1 MKDYKKI
8 LVWKKAHELV
18 LKIYAEAFTN
28 FPKDESFRLI
38 SQIKKAAYSVPLNI
52 VEGASRNTDKD
63 FAHFL
68 DIALGSCVEL
78 EYALFLTKD
87 LGFLTVDKYQEF
99 NILIGEVKA
108 MLIGFI
114 KKIRP

>member
-8 LVWKKAHELV
+8 LVWEKAHILV
-18 LKIYAEAFTN
+18 VRIYAEAFSD
-28 FPKDESFRLI
+28 FPKEESYRLV
-38 SQIKKAAYSVPLNI
+38 SQIKRAAYSIPLNI

-78 EYALFLTKD
+78 EYALFLAKD
-87 LGFLTVDKYQEF
+87 LGFLPLHKYEDISTQT
-99 NILIGEVKA
+99 GEIKA

-114 KKIRP
+114 KKIRK

>member
-1 MKDYKKI
+1 MKDYRKI
-8 LVWKKAHELV
+8 IVWEKAHALV
-18 LKIYAEAFTN
+18 LKIYAEAFDD
-28 FPKDESFRLI
+28 FPQDESFRLV
-38 SQIKKAAYSVPLNI
+38 SQIKRAAYSIPLNI

-68 DIALGSCVEL
+68 DVALGSCVEL

-87 LGFLTVDKYQEF
+87 LGFLSLDKYQDF
-99 NILIGEVKA
+99 NIRTGEVKA

-114 KKIRP
+114 KKIRK

>member
-8 LVWKKAHELV
+8 LVWEKAHALV
-18 LKIYAEAFTN
+18 VKVYAEAFAD
-28 FPKDESFRLI
+28 FPKDESFRLV
-38 SQIKKAAYSVPLNI
+38 SQIKRAAYSIPLNI

-68 DIALGSCVEL
+68 DMALASCVEL
-78 EYALFLTKD
+78 EYALFLAKD
-87 LGFLTVDKYQEF
+87 LDFLPLQKYEEF
-99 NILIGEVKA
+99 NDRTGEVKA

-114 KKIRP
+114 KKIRR